1 MHISASKKFL
11 TFLMGLLTI
20 SGLTACGENKQ
31 GNGMMGGNGAPP
43 PMPVDFE
50 VVTTASVPVVSNL
63 IGRAVAV
70 RTAEVR
76 PQVSGLI
83 LKRLFKE
90 GAVVHE
96 GQQLYQIDPSM
107 YEAQLASARAN
118 LAHAQ
123 AQENSARLR
132 YNRYSKLIASNSIS
146 KQDYDDA
153 EAGYNSAKASILI
166 AEAAVKTAEINL
178 AYTKVY
184 APITGVI
191 SRSNITEGALVTT
204 GQQQALATIKQMDPM
219 YLDLGQSVNDH
230 IFLKKNIKNG
240 TFNPNVDGNQ
250 VQVILENGDVYEQKA
265 KLEFSEVTVDEST
278 GMVNVRALVPNP
290 DHILLPGMYVRAEIN
305 EGNQDNAIVIP
316 QIAVMRQTNGTSI
329 IYTISPENTVQQHV
343 ITIISE
349 FENKYVIKSDVKAG
363 DRIITTNLQK
373 IGPKSPVI
381 PVENKPQE
389 AQSGSNSK

>member
-1 MHISASKKFL
+1 MHISACKKLL

-31 GNGMMGGNGAPP
+31 ENSMMGGNGTPP

-50 VVTTASVPVVSNL
+50 IVKTASVPVVSNL

-90 GAVVHE
+90 GTVVQE

-132 YNRYSKLIASNSIS
+132 YNRYSKLITTNSIS

-153 EAGYNSAKASILI
+153 EASYNSAKASILI

-204 GQQQALATIKQMDPM
+204 GQMQALATIKQMDPM

-230 IFLKKNIKNG
+230 IFLRKNIKNG

-250 VQVILENGDVYEQKA
+250 VQVILENGDIYEQKA

-278 GMVNVRALVPNP
+278 GMVNVRAQVPNP

-305 EGNQDNAIVIP
+305 EGNQNNAIVIP

-343 ITIISE
+343 INIISE
-349 FENKYVIKSDVKAG
+349 FDNKYVINSDVKAG

-381 PVENKPQE
+381 PVENKPQD
-389 AQSGSNSK
+389 APSDSNK